1 MGSDH
6 REYENLIGPIE
17 DQMIRSVWRIARDA
31 DDADDAFQQALET
44 IWKRLERIRRHPNP
58 RALILR
64 ICVNAAYDVLRKRAR
79 RLRREVSDA
88 IPDELPDTSPSATD
102 RIAARESH
110 SEILS
115 AISRLPRSQAQAV
128 LMRFV
133 QELPYCEI
141 AQALGCSEA
150 TARRHIANARVRL
163 QEMLG
168 HLTARRSQEVRES

>member
-1 MGSDH
+1 LGGDH
-6 REYENLIGPIE
+6 REYEDLIGPIE
-17 DQMIRSVWRIARDA
+17 DRMIRSVWRIARDA

-44 IWKRLERIRRHPNP
+44 IWKRLDRIRRHPNP

-79 RLRREVSDA
+79 QQRREAPEA
-88 IPDELPDTSPSATD
+88 IPDEQPDTSPSAAD
-102 RIAARESH
+102 RIAAREDH

-163 QEMLG
+163 RKMLG
-168 HLTARRSQEVRES
+168 HLAAYGSKEVRES

>member
-1 MGSDH
+1 LGGDH
-6 REYENLIGPIE
+6 RDYEDLIGPIE

-44 IWKRLERIRRHPNP
+44 VWKRLDRVRRHANP

-64 ICVNAAYDVLRKRAR
+64 ICVNAAYDVLRKRTR
-79 RLRREVSDA
+79 RLRREAPDA
-88 IPDELPDTSPSATD
+88 IPDALPDTSPSAAD
-102 RIAARESH
+102 RIAAREDH
-110 SEILS
+110 SEILN

-163 QEMLG
+163 RKMLG
-168 HLTARRSQEVRES
+168 HLTAYGSKEVRES

>member
-1 MGSDH
+1 LGGDP
-6 REYENLIGPIE
+6 REYEDLIGPIE

-64 ICVNAAYDVLRKRAR
+64 ICANAAYDVLRKRAR
-79 RLRREVSDA
+79 RVRREVSNA
-88 IPDELPDTSPSATD
+88 IPDELPDTSPSAAD
-102 RIAARESH
+102 RIAAQENH

-141 AQALGCSEA
+141 AQALGCKEV
-150 TARRHIANARVRL
+150 TVRRHIANARA
-163 QEMLG
+163 QEGL
-168 HLTARRSQEVRES
+168 AK